1 MHHPQEQYIEEGVD
15 WESIVVEYNQPLQ
28 DTFEQVS
35 AIHTVCVAHHYHLSI
50 SMVGSGS
57 VGQCELFL
65 CGGAGGEDW
74 QLLYSNSQCMLHGR
88 GEGIVYKG

>member
-35 AIHTVCVAHHYHLSI
+35 AIHGLCSPSLPFVDLPVSLRVYWTV
-50 SMVGSGS
+50 
-57 VGQCELFL
+57 
-65 CGGAGGEDW
+65 
-74 QLLYSNSQCMLHGR
+74 
-88 GEGIVYKG
+88 